1 MAGIKVV
8 TDAKPDTVLQLAW
21 RAAQDLS
28 FSVTPI
34 HDGAFDASKGHIIW
48 SMVAGNAAPHCKF
61 RISAKRYPDATTD
74 LVLER
79 NSAWTTGLLGLRRIK
94 SEASAVIDKA
104 VEALQQIGGK
114 VIERKEI

>member
-34 HDGAFDASKGHIIW
+34 HDGAFDA
-48 SMVAGNAAPHCKF
+48 
-61 RISAKRYPDATTD
+61 
-74 LVLER
+74 
-79 NSAWTTGLLGLRRIK
+79 LRPG
-94 SEASAVIDKA
+94 E
-104 VEALQQIGGK
+104 
-114 VIERKEI
+114 